1 MTRPRTIS
9 PWKMTLA
16 LLLGLMLTQ
25 AALAAEG
32 HEPSDPKAVKDPDP
46 TLLQELKAYPHKI
59 VFEALRGAHFDLIQ
73 VNADGSNPVNLT
85 NTPDEDE
92 LYPKVSP
99 DGKLIA
105 FYADSGKSPGRART
119 LYVMNADGTG
129 RKKIADGGREP
140 CWSADGKQIAFLKSE
155 FKRLELSDYAT
166 QGIYIYDLASGQT
179 TAHPN
184 AAAIKH
190 LYCLNWTRDGNWF
203 VATVHGGMN
212 FSHAIVAIP
221 AKGDQVYNLKLSGC
235 RPDVSPDGK
244 HVSWGN
250 GDYKLGVADLDF
262 SGPEPKAKRTHDAVT
277 SKDPMKTY
285 HADWSPDGHYIA
297 FSYGDKLEGKTI
309 GGVPEIPGVK
319 APGWNICVA
328 DTTQPGR
335 WVMITND
342 GASCKEPDWAPA
354 GAAK

>member
-1 MTRPRTIS
+1 MTITPVKT
-9 PWKMTLA
+9 MLA
-16 LLLGLMLTQ
+16 LLLALLIQ
-25 AALAAEG
+25 AAPAAE
-32 HEPSDPKAVKDPDP
+32 HEKSDPKAVTPPDP
-46 TLLQELKAYPHKI
+46 TLLQELKACPFKI
-59 VFEALRGAHFDLIQ
+59 VFEALRGNHFDLIA
-73 VNADGSNPVNLT
+73 VSADGSNPVNLT

-99 DGKLIA
+99 DGKMIA
-105 FYADSGKSPGRART
+105 FYSDAGKAPNRART

-129 RKKIADGGREP
+129 KKKIADGGREP
-140 CWSADGKQIAFLKSE
+140 CWSADSQRIAFLKSE

-166 QGIYIYDLASGQT
+166 QGIYIYDLKSGQT

-190 LYCLNWTRDGNWF
+190 LYCLNWTADGKWF

-212 FSHAIVAIP
+212 FSHAILAIP
-221 AKGDQVYNLKLSGC
+221 AAGDKFYNLKLSGC

-244 HVSWGN
+244 HVSWGF
-250 GDYKLGVADLDF
+250 GDYKMGVADLDLT
-262 SGPEPKAKRTHDAVT
+262 GPEPKAKRTHDAVT
-277 SKDPMKTY
+277 SITPMKTY

-328 DTTQPGR
+328 DNTKPGR
-335 WVMITND
+335 WVMITHD